1 MRPKSAPSVNRE
13 DPSSASTEEV
23 MLPVVEEVAYLD
35 KQVVEAGRVRVSKK
49 VTETEQV
56 FDEPMLREEV
66 TVERVPMHQYVDV
79 APQVRYEG
87 NLMIIPVVEEQYVMQ
102 KRLVLVEEIRLRKEH
117 LEIHQPQKIRLRKEK
132 VEVRRVA
139 GEPPPRRRK

>member
-1 MRPKSAPSVNRE
+1 
-13 DPSSASTEEV
+13 
-23 MLPVVEEVAYLD
+23 MLPIVEEVAYLD
-35 KQVVEAGRVRVSKK
+35 KKVVEAGRVRVSKK

-87 NLMIIPVVEEQYVMQ
+87 DLMIIPVVEEQYVMQ
-102 KRLVLVEEIRLRKEH
+102 KRLVLVEEIRLRKEQ
-117 LEIHQPQKIRLRKEK
+117 LEIHQPQKMRLRKEK